1 VTLTHPGLLW
11 VCSTAVGV
19 LPLKFY

>member
-1 VTLTHPGLLW
+1 VTLIHPGLLW